1 MKKIQKIDS
10 YSKNMKNNSRRLKH
24 FRQSNSF
31 FVKTQQKILGLEAKI
46 TKEINNFVVLEK
58 KYILKGHS
66 KENDIKKIEN
76 TISTEI
82 YKDGYLVKLSLH
94 IHHYSKFCF
103 DLNNFL
109 YRLGDVLELEA
120 GTIIQDTQKPQD
132 TQKTQKPQELSL
144 DKPVKIL
151 SNSFI

>member
-1 MKKIQKIDS
+1 
-10 YSKNMKNNSRRLKH
+10 MKNNSRRLKH
-24 FRQSNSF
+24 FRQNTRF

-58 KYILKGHS
+58 KYILKGHT

-76 TISTEI
+76 AISTEI
-82 YKDGYLVKLSLH
+82 YKDGYLIKLCLH

-109 YRLGDVLELEA
+109 YKLGDILELEA
-120 GTIIQDTQKPQD
+120 GSIIQDKE
-132 TQKTQKPQELSL
+132 QKPQE
-144 DKPVKIL
+144 DQKPQEQSAKML